1 MAKMLYK
8 SYMFCSF
15 VSILR
20 YISIN
25 KMDYSFPGMI
35 FEDVIFY
42 KFEAVFEGNRV
53 AIKFLEKFDTQFR
66 DVIWYENFCES
77 ICLSN

>member
-1 MAKMLYK
+1 
-8 SYMFCSF
+8 
-15 VSILR
+15 
-20 YISIN
+20 
-25 KMDYSFPGMI
+25 MDYSFPGMI

-53 AIKFLEKFDTQFR
+53 AIKFLEKFDTKFR

-77 ICLSN
+77 ICLSS